1 MVYSDFSKK
10 ASSGNQEQFE
20 IVTMTDELEREKAKA
35 KAVLQNPKKPQKASE
50 ITQRAGAFALE
61 QEQTYIFEHQD
72 KHPVLI
78 VMLFLTILGSVIS
91 MALSWW
97 YIIYPA
103 TQLPAQNVSLMPFQ
117 QNNEN
122 ELHLSQDLNQE
133 AFILS
138 PKPKEKE
145 NPEAIVNKFF
155 MEQKYLINIIENDD
169 VLAFLKNFSPQ
180 FNETDKNIFI
190 RLFLTIEGKVP
201 SISELLK
208 RLNINLNPKIISK
221 FNQKFYNLFV
231 YIDTKGMPAYGAVLE
246 IEKKEESDIDLINSL
261 KESENQFIQKIENI
275 LGVTVSDFATET
287 PLFKDANYKNVGI
300 RYYNFKDLYLSLDY
314 AIIDKSNLL
323 IFTTSKDSM
332 FAAIDR
338 IINMDSA
345 FESYPQDNTLTS
357 ENENAII
364 NNDQDFSE

>member
-1 MVYSDFSKK
+1 MIYSDFSKK
-10 ASSGNQEQFE
+10 ASSGSQEQFE
-20 IVTMTDELEREKAKA
+20 IVTMTDELEREQAKA
-35 KAVLQNPKKPQKASE
+35 KAVLQNFKEQQKASK
-50 ITQRAGAFALE
+50 IRQRAGAFALE

-78 VMLFLTILGSVIS
+78 VILLLTILGSVIS

-103 TQLPAQNVSLMPFQ
+103 TQLPAQNVSLMSLQ

-122 ELHLSQDLNQE
+122 ELDLNQE
-133 AFILS
+133 VFISS
-138 PKPKEKE
+138 PKPEEKE

-155 MEQKYLINIIENDD
+155 MEQKYLINIVENDD
-169 VLAFLKNFSPQ
+169 VLAFLKNFSQQ

-231 YIDTKGMPAYGAVLE
+231 YIDTNGMPAYGAVLE

-275 LGVTVSDFATET
+275 LGVTVSDFNTEI

-300 RYYNFKDLYLSLDY
+300 RYYNFKDLNFSLDY
-314 AIIDKSNLL
+314 AIINKSNLF

-364 NNDQDFSE
+364 NNDQEFSE